1 MKLNELLKRLDD
13 VEIPKKHSILSTI
26 YNIYGLLYNDSV
38 LIKYG
43 DEFYVYR
50 NKGSPRILIDLDD
63 RKVHIGIPMI
73 YFHGL
78 EFKFAIFSYNRE
90 FSPRKLNTILVNTP
104 FIKEEAEPID
114 VVNEFGY
121 VPFGLRRKIVFEYD
135 VTKRAEEIFNKYL
148 RPDSVD
154 VKTKIINV
162 KSHRREFKIVTL
174 KYGNEEIKLTPL
186 ARRLLGLNSPSAGRL
201 LGLHFHDLITYSGVC
216 DKLYSSSTCTS
227 AVRNNIF
234 KTLYRLQNHGL
245 IDKRYV
251 VTTVKGFVVYKAWYN
266 TS

>member
-1 MKLNELLKRLDD
+1 MKVNELLKRLDD
-13 VEIPKKHSILSTI
+13 VEIPKKYSILSTI
-26 YNIYGLLYNDSV
+26 YDIYGLLDNDSV

-50 NKGSPRILIDLDD
+50 NKGSPRILVDLDNG
-63 RKVHIGIPMI
+63 KVHIGIPTI
-73 YFHGL
+73 YLHGS
-78 EFKFAIFSYNRE
+78 EFKFAIFSYNRK
-90 FSPRKLNTILVNTP
+90 FARRKLNTILVNTP

-121 VPFGLRRKIVFEYD
+121 APYGLRRKIAFECD
-135 VTKRAEEIFNKYL
+135 VTKRAEEIFNKYS

-154 VKTKIINV
+154 VKTKSVNV
-162 KSHRREFKIVTL
+162 KSHRGEFKIVTL

-186 ARRLLGLNSPSAGRL
+186 AGRILGLNFPSATRI
-201 LGLHFHDLITYSGVC
+201 LGLNFHELITYSMVC

-227 AVRNNIF
+227 AVRKNIF
-234 KTLYRLQNHGL
+234 KKLYKLQNHGL

-251 VTTVKGFVVYKAWYN
+251 ITTVKGFVVYNAWYD
-266 TS
+266 TT